1 MGKMNTKPG
10 RWIRY
15 ACLFLPVACMV
26 VAGFTHSSKARAI
39 DQQEASKVLLETVTG
54 TVMDAIT
61 GETLPGVNVV
71 VKGTSIGIAT
81 DASGTYELSVESLQ
95 DTLVF
100 SFIGYQSQEIPI
112 SGRTELN
119 VSMQPEILAGG
130 ELVVTALGIERE
142 EKALGY
148 AIQEVG
154 GNTLVEARENN
165 IANAMSGKVAGLQV
179 VRGSNGP
186 ASSSKIVLRGNS
198 SLTGDNQPLI
208 VVDGIPMDNFT
219 GASNT
224 DYWNPSLDMGSG
236 LGDLNPENIES
247 MSVLKGASAA
257 ALYGSRAGNGVILIT
272 TKTGQPQ
279 DGL

>member
-1 MGKMNTKPG
+1 MGTRNTKAG
-10 RWIRY
+10 SWIRY
-15 ACLFLPVACMV
+15 VCLILSVACIA
-26 VAGFTHSSKARAI
+26 VASLSNSSTAQALN
-39 DQQEASKVLLETVTG
+39 QQEESKVLLETVTG
-54 TVMDAIT
+54 TVTDAAT

-81 DASGTYELSVESLQ
+81 DASGEYELSVESLQ

-100 SFIGYQSQEIPI
+100 SFIGYQRQEVPI

-119 VSMQPEILAGG
+119 VSMQPEILAGE

-165 IANAMSGKVAGLQV
+165 IANAMSGKVAGLLV

-186 ASSSKIVLRGNS
+186 ASSSKIVLRGNN

-219 GASNT
+219 GA
-224 DYWNPSLDMGSG
+224 
-236 LGDLNPENIES
+236 
-247 MSVLKGASAA
+247 
-257 ALYGSRAGNGVILIT
+257 
-272 TKTGQPQ
+272 
-279 DGL
+279 